1 MKLVILVK
9 TIGSGGQNQKVV
21 EAKGSYCTV
30 GREGCQVIL
39 NDPKCSRQHLILFEE
54 ADGSLWIRDL
64 ESSNGTYLEDERI
77 EKSPL
82 KIGDEFRVGTTRLEV
97 LSFHPTDATRERGS
111 AYTVRDNV
119 LPKSV
124 PHREAEEEQTSTQ
137 QILKVVSRWPD
148 NMACVPKEKQ
158 SDFAQFLDSKSKKIK
173 VNSGSGTPRKGK

>member
-9 TIGSGGQNQKVV
+9 TLGSNGQNQKVV

-39 NDPKCSRQHLILFEE
+39 SDPKCSRQHLILFEE

-82 KIGDEFRVGTTRLEV
+82 KVGDEFRIGTTRLEV
-97 LSFHPTDATRERGS
+97 LSYHPTDSTRERGS
-111 AYTVRDNV
+111 TYTVRDNV
-119 LPKSV
+119 IPKAAS
-124 PHREAEEEQTSTQ
+124 RKESEEEQTSTQ

-148 NMACVPKEKQ
+148 NMACLPKEKQ

-173 VNSGSGTPRKGK
+173 VGSTGANIRKPK